1 MKYIDL
7 HVHSNASDGTFSPE
21 EVTEEAWKQN
31 LAAFALT
38 DHDTV
43 QGVKRAIEYG
53 KEMEKNGKKIEIIPG
68 VELSLEYKKR
78 DIHMLGL
85 MIDYENAAFVKALDD
100 AQAERSI
107 RNEKMIKNLCDAGIA
122 ITMDELRAISGDAV
136 ITRAHFSKLL
146 LQKKYVKTL
155 NEAFKKYLGEDGPYY
170 VPRKYISP
178 EDGIDLIRSVGGIP
192 VLAHPLLYKLP
203 DEELDALIHRLKDH
217 GLMGI
222 ETIYSSNTDFDEAT
236 VRRYAGKYDLI
247 MTGGSDFHGSN
258 KPSIQLGVGMGNLR
272 IPYSILETLKEVKK
286 ASVS

>member
-38 DHDTV
+38 DHDTI
-43 QGVKRAIEYG
+43 QGVKRAIEHSKKMKKEG
-53 KEMEKNGKKIEIIPG
+53 KDIEVIPG
-68 VELSLEYKKR
+68 VELSVEYKKR

-85 MIDYENAAFVKALDD
+85 MIDYENAAFSKALDD
-100 AQAERSI
+100 AQAERST
-107 RNEKMIKNLCDAGIA
+107 RNEKMVKNLSDAGLN
-122 ITMDELRAISGDAV
+122 ITMEELRALSGDAV
-136 ITRAHFSKLL
+136 ITRAHFGKLL

-155 NEAFKKYLGEDGPYY
+155 SEAFDKYLGEDGPYY
-170 VPRKYISP
+170 VPRKYILP

-192 VLAHPLLYKLP
+192 VLAHPMLYKLP

-222 ETIYSSNTDFDEAT
+222 ETIYSANIGFDEGI
-236 VRRYAGKYDLI
+236 VRRYANKYDLI
-247 MTGGSDFHGSN
+247 MTGGSDFHGTN
-258 KPSIQLGVGMGNLR
+258 KPQIKLGVGKGNLK
-272 IPYSILETLKEVKK
+272 IPYSILEKLTEAKQNL
-286 ASVS
+286 